1 MERRRFIRNA
11 SVAGTTFLMAPKL
24 HAMGFYK
31 GSPNDKVVVAMMGV
45 NSRGEFLAK
54 TLASFPDVEIAYIC
68 DVDSKVYDRV
78 SGEIE
83 KITGKRPKPFTDIR
97 KLLEKKDFDALVIA
111 APDHWH
117 APATILAC

>member
-1 MERRRFIRNA
+1 MERRSFIRST

-24 HAMGFYK
+24 HALGFYK

-54 TLASFPDVEIAYIC
+54 TLASFPDVEVAYIC
-68 DVDSKVYDRV
+68 DVDTKVYDRV
-78 SGEIE
+78 SAEIE
-83 KITGKRPKPFTDIR
+83 KITGKKPAFVGDIR

-111 APDHWH
+111 APD
-117 APATILAC
+117 